1 MKKNLLLIVSALFVA
16 VQLNAITIND
26 ADTIRHYPVNNYSGL
41 NSLRAR
47 LANAHKLS
55 LTNANTQTD
64 PPISNLCHC
73 SDAPSCQCSNS
84 ADQCNTDGDNLQQ
97 YTKDESAKAAL
108 ANGSDTVGITFPYI
122 CYFKINT
129 HVLTD
134 KRQLEYL
141 SYIARLAKERN
152 MAVRVT
158 GAADSATGTAGLNQ
172 RLSEKRADYIASQL
186 IALGLSADLIQQ
198 QALGGIEE
206 YTQIKNNRYCKIQLL
221 PIIPSD

>member
-1 MKKNLLLIVSALFVA
+1 MKKKLLLIVSALFA
-16 VQLNAITIND
+16 TVQMNAITINE

-55 LTNANTQTD
+55 FTNAITQTD
-64 PPISNLCHC
+64 PTVSSLCHC
-73 SDAPSCQCSNS
+73 SDATSCQCSNS
-84 ADQCNTDGDNLQQ
+84 TDQCNTYGDNLQQ
-97 YTKDESAKAAL
+97 YTKNESAKATL
-108 ANGSDTVGITFPYI
+108 VNGSDTVGVTSPYI

-129 HVLTD
+129 HVLTN

-141 SYIARLAKERN
+141 SSIVKLAQARN

-158 GAADSATGTAGLNQ
+158 GAADSATGTASFNQ
-172 RLSEKRADYIASQL
+172 RLSEERAEYIASQL
-186 IALGLSADLIQQ
+186 VALGLSADQIQQ
-198 QALGGIEE
+198 HALGGIEE
-206 YTQIKNNRYCKIQLL
+206 FTPIKNNRYCKIQLV